1 MRRMPVMMITAVLF
15 AVMATRFGDPRVV
28 TAHCILSA
36 GLVISSA
43 IDIATHRLPREITYG
58 TLALSWPVLVVAPHP
73 AGRTDAWQTSV
84 IGAGL
89 ALMVM
94 LVLYLFSRGG
104 LGDGDVR
111 FSPLLGAFLGWH
123 GVTNVF
129 DGLFFGFVAGATYGV
144 PMMIVGGA
152 GRRTAL
158 PFGPFLALGTL
169 LAVATPL
176 SVLDVAL
183 SG

>member
-1 MRRMPVMMITAVLF
+1 MVGSITGLLF
-15 AVMATRFGDPRVV
+15 AAMATRFGDLRVII
-28 TAHCILSA
+28 AHCILSA

-58 TLALSWPVLVVAPHP
+58 TLLLSWPVLLVAPHP
-73 AGRTDAWQTSV
+73 AGRSDAWQTSV

-89 ALMVM
+89 AAMIM
-94 LVLYLFSRGG
+94 SVLYVVSRGG

-123 GVTNVF
+123 GVTKVF
-129 DGLFFGFVAGATYGV
+129 DGLFFGFVTGATYGV
-144 PMMIVGGA
+144 LMVIIGGA

-169 LAVATPL
+169 LAIATPL
-176 SVLDVAL
+176 SILDVAI